1 MCCSWRHDSVQRSPE
16 REWPPECSPPTFPH
30 MTNTGRHGRAE
41 LRFTRRGR
49 RTILQRCY
57 TTLPAR
63 VIRPFY
69 AEGGGRAY
77 VFLLTPTGGM
87 LGGDRL
93 DVHII
98 AEPGAQVCLT
108 TASATK
114 VHPAADA
121 PAEQSLFIEL
131 APGSALEYLPEP
143 TILFR
148 AARWR
153 QRTTVHR
160 APDSRLL
167 LAEGWSAGRVARQE
181 VFQFSHLE
189 TTLEV
194 YTEAHLALFDR
205 MRIDTTIYPHQRLGL
220 WAGRPHL
227 LTMYLLQ
234 EHPPSQTWL
243 QTLRTDLADHPALA
257 GVSRLEAAGVV
268 VRLLGDEAEA
278 IAHTSDLLWRHVREG
293 LWGEP
298 WHAWRKL

>member
-1 MCCSWRHDSVQRSPE
+1 
-16 REWPPECSPPTFPH
+16 
-30 MTNTGRHGRAE
+30 MTDTGRHGYAE
-41 LRFTRRGR
+41 LCFTRRGQ

-69 AEGGGRAY
+69 AEDGGRAY

-93 DVHII
+93 DMHII
-98 AEPGAQVCLT
+98 VEPGAQVCLT

-114 VHPAADA
+114 VHPTADV
-121 PAEQSLFIEL
+121 PAEQSLLIEL
-131 APGSALEYLPEP
+131 APGSALEYLPEL

-153 QRTTVHR
+153 QRTIVHR

-167 LAEGWSAGRVARQE
+167 LAEGWSAGRIARQE

-194 YTEAHLALFDR
+194 YTAAHLDLFDR
-205 MRIDTTIYPHQRLGL
+205 MHIDTARYPHQRLGL
-220 WAGRPHL
+220 WGGRPHL

-243 QTLRTDLADHPALA
+243 QTLQTDLADPLVLL
-257 GVSRLEAAGVV
+257 GVSRLEAPGIV
-268 VRLLGDEAEA
+268 VRMLGDEAEA
-278 IAHTSDLLWRHVREG
+278 MTRMSDLLWRHIRQD

-298 WHAWRKL
+298 WCAWRKL

>member
-1 MCCSWRHDSVQRSPE
+1 
-16 REWPPECSPPTFPH
+16 

-41 LRFTRRGR
+41 LQFTRRGR
-49 RTILQRCY
+49 RTILQHCY

-69 AEGGGRAY
+69 VEDDGRAY
-77 VFLLTPTGGM
+77 AFLLTPTGGM

-114 VHPAADA
+114 VHPAADD

-181 VFQFSHLE
+181 VFQFAQVE

-194 YTEAHLALFDR
+194 YTAAHLTLFDR
-205 MRIDTTIYPHQRLGL
+205 MRIDTATYPHQRLGL

-243 QTLRTDLADHPALA
+243 QTLRTDLADHPALT
-257 GVSRLEAAGVV
+257 GVSRLETAGIVARV
-268 VRLLGDEAEA
+268 LGDEAEA

>member
-1 MCCSWRHDSVQRSPE
+1 
-16 REWPPECSPPTFPH
+16 

-41 LRFTRRGR
+41 LLFTRRGR

-69 AEGGGRAY
+69 VEDGGRAY

-93 DVHII
+93 DMHVRV
-98 AEPGAQVCLT
+98 EPGAQVCLT

-114 VHPAADA
+114 VHPAADV
-121 PAEQSLFIEL
+121 PAEQSLLIEL

-153 QRTTVHR
+153 QRIVVHR

-167 LAEGWSAGRVARQE
+167 LAEGWSAGRIARQE

-189 TTLEV
+189 ATLEV
-194 YTEAHLALFDR
+194 YTAARLALFDR
-205 MRIDTTIYPHQRLGL
+205 MRIDTATYPHQRLGL
-220 WAGRPHL
+220 WGGRPHL

-243 QTLRTDLADHPALA
+243 QTLRADLTDHPALA
-257 GVSRLEAAGVV
+257 GASRLEAAGVV
-268 VRLLGDEAEA
+268 VRILGDEAEA
-278 IAHTSDLLWRHVREG
+278 VTHASDLLWRHVREG